1 MRRRTGSSFSLLG
14 EPVLVGAITILVAA
28 VGVMLSYNANRGL
41 PFVPT
46 YSVNVRVPD
55 AAELVPGNDVRIG
68 GPGRGADINQAVANL
83 APLARDVRP
92 VFHDLA
98 SPAADLRGFLHGANA
113 AAWAIAPVAGP
124 LALLFDAGATT
135 SAAVAAEHAA
145 VEAT

>member
-68 GPGRGADINQAVANL
+68 GRRVGTIIS
-83 APLARDVRP
+83 VR
-92 VFHDLA
+92 A
-98 SPAADLRGFLHGANA
+98 EQR
-113 AAWAIAPVAGP
+113 AGGHVDAL
-124 LALLFDAGATT
+124 LALKLDQTA
-135 SAAVAAEHAA
+135 
-145 VEAT
+145 